1 MADYFGTDDLGVED
15 KSPLKTGNTRRK
27 YNKCGKGYKTVN
39 DKCVKIKRGN
49 NGK

>member
-39 DKCVKIKRGN
+39 GKCVRKKRGS
-49 NGK
+49 KTK